1 MDATDVATPVIVVGK
16 AYMSDVS
23 FSLFRRFRGF
33 FWGGR

>member
-1 MDATDVATPVIVVGK
+1 MDAIDVATPVIVVRE

-23 FSLFRRFRGF
+23 FSLFWRLRGF